1 LYATPE
7 PLVPADA
14 LQQWRHRG
22 ARKCLAELGRR
33 PVEAKIDHAVKQIQA
48 MVAARQAS
56 GLSQRFV

>member
-1 LYATPE
+1 MPPPNPSSQPTRLNNGVTAMPGSAW
-7 PLVPADA
+7 PSS
-14 LQQWRHRG
+14 
-22 ARKCLAELGRR
+22 AER